1 MLIFGDKAKSYSE
14 KTAEIIDQEVE
25 QLTKE
30 ATSRA
35 EAILLKA
42 NKKYLDA
49 LAEALIEKET
59 LEEKDV
65 DAVLKGA
72 TMPSAVKLH

>member
-1 MLIFGDKAKSYSE
+1 MFFFDDKAKSYSE

-35 EAILLKA
+35 EAILKI

>member
-1 MLIFGDKAKSYSE
+1 VGACITEMLIFGDKAKSYSE

-35 EAILLKA
+35 EA
-42 NKKYLDA
+42 
-49 LAEALIEKET
+49 EALIEKET